1 VKRLVYP
8 LIFFLLVAVS
18 SVCLEARILTVTIK
32 EPIHPITA
40 EVVIKSIE
48 KARQENAQLLIIKLD
63 TPGGLDTSMRE
74 MIEAIVS
81 SPVPIVAYVSP
92 SGARAASAGLFI
104 SVACDIFAMAP
115 GTSTGAAHPVSI
127 STSGQSQDKTM
138 EEKVTHDAAAYIRT
152 LAEKRGRNMQMAED
166 AVRKSLSYTEAEAL
180 KGRLIDLVAKSEQEL
195 VAALDGR
202 EIKRF
207 NGEVQ
212 LLNLKGQPIVELPL
226 TFRQK
231 LLMTIANPN
240 LAYILLMLGL
250 LGLYFEFA
258 NPGAIFP
265 GVIGGISLLLALLSF
280 QILPVNYVG
289 LLLILLGTVFF
300 VLEIKVT
307 SYGALAVGGVVSL
320 FLGSVILIKAPIPEL
335 RPSLK
340 FIIPV
345 VLGISL
351 IFVMLV
357 YLVIKAHARRSLT
370 GKEGMIGELGQALS
384 PFSPD
389 GKIFVHGEIWRAVSD
404 DKIEKGDKVQV
415 VEVQDHLTLKVKKI

>member
-1 VKRLVYP
+1 MKRLVYP

>member
-1 VKRLVYP
+1 MKRLVYP
-8 LIFFLLVAVS
+8 LIFCLLVAIS
-18 SVCLEARILTVTIK
+18 SVCLEAHILTITIK

-63 TPGGLDTSMRE
+63 TPGGLDSSMRE

-127 STSGQSQDKTM
+127 GTSGQNQDKTM

-166 AVRKSLSYTEAEAL
+166 AVRKSLSYTEQEAL
-180 KGRLIDLVAKSEQEL
+180 QGKLIDLVAKSEQEL
-195 VAALDGR
+195 VEALDGR

-212 LLNLKGQPIVELPL
+212 VLSLKNQPIVELPL

-265 GVIGGISLLLALLSF
+265 GVIGGISLLLAFLSF

-300 VLEIKVT
+300 ILEIKVT

-404 DKIEKGDKVQV
+404 DKIDKGDKVQV
-415 VEVQDHLTLKVKKI
+415 VEVQDHLTLKVKKV

>member
-357 YLVIKAHARRSLT
+357 YLVIRAHARRSLT

>member
-1 VKRLVYP
+1 ML
-8 LIFFLLVAVS
+8 
-18 SVCLEARILTVTIK
+18 AR
-32 EPIHPITA
+32 P
-40 EVVIKSIE
+40 
-48 KARQENAQLLIIKLD
+48 
-63 TPGGLDTSMRE
+63 
-74 MIEAIVS
+74 
-81 SPVPIVAYVSP
+81 
-92 SGARAASAGLFI
+92 GARAASAGLFI

-127 STSGQSQDKTM
+127 GTSGQNQDKTM

-166 AVRKSLSYTEAEAL
+166 AVRKSLSYTEQEAL
-180 KGRLIDLVAKSEQEL
+180 QGKLIDLVAKSEQEL
-195 VAALDGR
+195 VEALDGR

-212 LLNLKGQPIVELPL
+212 VLSLKNQPIVELPL

-265 GVIGGISLLLALLSF
+265 GVIGGISLLLAFLSF

-300 VLEIKVT
+300 ILEIKVT

-404 DKIEKGDKVQV
+404 DKIDKGDKVQV
-415 VEVQDHLTLKVKKI
+415 VEVQDHLTLKVKKV

>member
-1 VKRLVYP
+1 MKRLVYP

-138 EEKVTHDAAAYIRT
+138 EEKVTHDAAAYIRP

-357 YLVIKAHARRSLT
+357 YLVIRAHARRSLT

>member
-1 VKRLVYP
+1 MKRLVYP

-357 YLVIKAHARRSLT
+357 YLVIRAHARRSLT